1 MRLTFVLSFL
11 VTRAACNRFECTDD
25 SSFALQNRLPCEMWV
40 GRNCWI
46 AHEVLGYSAAE
57 EAELLEAARACRGW
71 DARAADADRLRRRAS
86 AARARDARVSCTV
99 VRRRRPARA
108 AVGAARRRRGRVRRS
123 LAREGAAGG
132 GCRAWDAAAA
142 GRRMQRARAVD
153 IEDISLHDEMRLKR
167 APGEFDDAIGDAAAA
182 GRVPAGRV
190 RTSDDVDGLD

>member
-1 MRLTFVLSFL
+1 MRLHFVLSFL
-11 VTRAACNRFECTDD
+11 VARAACNRFECTDD

-46 AHEVLGYSAAE
+46 AHEVLGYSAP
-57 EAELLEAARACRGW
+57 
-71 DARAADADRLRRRAS
+71 S
-86 AARARDARVSCTV
+86 SSF
-99 VRRRRPARA
+99 
-108 AVGAARRRRGRVRRS
+108 AVGAVAVAALGVGAAVAALRCRRRRGGVRALS
-123 LAREGAAGG
+123 GSDEGAGQA
-132 GCRAWDAAAA
+132 AAMTELNDAAAA
-142 GRRMQRARAVD
+142 GQRMQRARAVD

>member
-1 MRLTFVLSFL
+1 MRLNFVLSFL
-11 VTRAACNRFECTDD
+11 VARAACNRFECTDD

-57 EAELLEAARACRGW
+57 EAELLEALG
-71 DARAADADRLRRRAS
+71 
-86 AARARDARVSCTV
+86 
-99 VRRRRPARA
+99 
-108 AVGAARRRRGRVRRS
+108 VGAAVAVLRCRRRRGGVRALS
-123 LAREGAAGG
+123 GSDEGAGQA
-132 GCRAWDAAAA
+132 AAMTELNDAAAA
-142 GRRMQRARAVD
+142 GQRMQRARVVD
-153 IEDISLHDEMRLKR
+153 IEDISLHDEMRLKQ